1 MGDGP
6 FQLGE
11 GLLSQEVLEI
21 DGLMLVVVV
30 VYVVL
35 AALVADQLSVVAVA
49 VDTEVFESVFLAMGA
64 EVELGVEELVDELAV
79 QPRNVSRHLVNNIIK
94 IKRARLYTRNKLTFC
109 HLKFIGRYSPVEI
122 ANRML
127 LWLVTALVD
136 KLYQKKKQETIDIS

>member
-1 MGDGP
+1 MGDCP

-79 QPRNVSRHLVNNIIK
+79 QPRDISRHLVNNIIK
-94 IKRARLYTRNKLTFC
+94 IKRARLYNSNKLTFC
-109 HLKFIGRYSPVEI
+109 HLKFIGRYPPVEI
-122 ANRML
+122 ANRCSS
-127 LWLVTALVD
+127 D
-136 KLYQKKKQETIDIS
+136 

>member
-1 MGDGP
+1 MGDCP

-11 GLLSQEVLEI
+11 GLLSEEVLEV

-35 AALVADQLSVVAVA
+35 AALVADQLSIVAVA
-49 VDTEVFESVFLAMGA
+49 VNTKVFESVFLAMGA

-127 LWLVTALVD
+127 L
-136 KLYQKKKQETIDIS
+136 

>member
-1 MGDGP
+1 MGDCP

-94 IKRARLYTRNKLTFC
+94 IKKARLYTR
-109 HLKFIGRYSPVEI
+109 
-122 ANRML
+122 
-127 LWLVTALVD
+127 D
-136 KLYQKKKQETIDIS
+136 KLKILPLKIYLPTPSS